1 MSMAQHMRFMEKK
14 TEVRREVLMKYFK
27 ARPDW
32 DDAVKNTLS
41 TELGM
46 TVDQVESWNLQHRK
60 RLPQNSSKRT
70 KRTGAE

>member
-1 MSMAQHMRFMEKK
+1 MTMAQHMRFMEKK
-14 TEVRREVLMKYFK
+14 NEVRREVLMKYFK

-46 TVDQVESWNLQHRK
+46 TIDQVESWSLQHRS
-60 RLPQNSSKRT
+60 RLLQNSSKRT
-70 KRTGAE
+70 KRTEAE